1 MDRSHGEIQA
11 AKRCQAHLR
20 ATDGE
25 LTITSTGNQR
35 HVIVPGVGPVLAQAG
50 RFEVDPNTGSLTA
63 VFGLDIPAG
72 SEFCAALV
80 AR

>member
-11 AKRCQAHLR
+11 AKRCQAHLI

-25 LTITSTGNQR
+25 LTITATGNQR
-35 HVIVPGVGPVLAQAG
+35 HVIVLGVGPVLAQAG
-50 RFEVDPNTGSLTA
+50 RFGVDPNMGSLTD